1 MNASVPW
8 PKLKRNLIAI
18 LRGIKP
24 EEAEAIGTSLAEA
37 RFEAIEVPLN
47 SPDPL
52 KSIATLVK
60 MLPPDILIGAG
71 TVLLPEDAE
80 AVHQAGGRLIVSPN
94 VDELVIRRASAL
106 GMVTMPGVYT
116 ATEAFAALKYGAS
129 GLKFFPASVLG
140 PGGIAAIKVVLP
152 QNCVIGAVGGVSNE
166 NFAGYMEAGVSAFG
180 LGSSL
185 FKPGMNARQVADNAR
200 AAVKAYDECFTLR
213 D

>member
-60 MLPPDILIGAG
+60 TLPPDILIGAG

>member
-200 AAVKAYDECFTLR
+200 VAVKAYDECFTLR